1 MPKTEKIGSDVLDT
15 EPPKPSKFDKRKQ
28 ELLEKAKEE
37 VKKKKA
43 EEEEEKLAK
52 IPIPGEKV
60 EGEQIFITE
69 AEAEAMAET
78 LGLTG
83 KDKEVYVREHFRSK
97 PKKKKEQKEESFFD
111 FP

>member
-15 EPPKPSKFDKRKQ
+15 EPPKTKYDKRKA
-28 ELLEKAKEE
+28 ELLQKAKEE
-37 VKKKKA
+37 IKKKKA

-60 EGEQIFITE
+60 EGEQIFVTE
-69 AEAEAMAET
+69 AEAEAMAEA
-78 LGLTG
+78 LGLKG

-97 PKKKKEQKEESFFD
+97 PKKKRNLEELFD